1 MTYFIVRE
9 GAIQEAFESLEQA
22 TARANAQAGASVIGD
37 GWVTLASARDRV
49 QQALLAID
57 EVAVLLDPL
66 EVAQMKERL
75 RSLET
80 MLDAALKRLG
90 LHG

>member
-1 MTYFIVRE
+1 
-9 GAIQEAFESLEQA
+9 
-22 TARANAQAGASVIGD
+22 
-37 GWVTLASARDRV
+37 VTLASARDRV

-57 EVAVLLDPL
+57 EVAVLLDPQ

-90 LHG
+90 LRG